1 MSFIK
6 KPSVHHPKLPTNAL
20 GLNRRDY
27 EGALSTLCAG
37 CGHDSVSS
45 AIIEACYNLSIPA
58 HKLAKLSGIGCSSKT
73 PTYFLNKSHGFN
85 SVHGRM
91 PSVATGAN
99 LANRDLVYLGVSGD
113 GDTASIGLGQFCHII
128 RRRLNMLYVVD
139 NNGTYGLTKGQFSAT
154 NDKNSKSKKGEDNPF
169 ESIDLAALAIQLGAG
184 FVARSFSGD
193 KDQLIPLITA
203 ALKYRGFAFIDVV
216 SPCVTFNN
224 HSQSTKSY
232 EYFREHNEALGYLDV
247 IPETEEIKVNYKEGS
262 SAQVQMHDGSKMIL
276 HKLDKSHNLYDRG
289 NSIKIL
295 NDHQTKGSIVTG
307 LIYLDKEER
316 DLHDTINSN
325 QKPLNILTEKDLC
338 PGSKGLD
345 YVNASFR

>member
-1 MSFIK
+1 MSYIK
-6 KPSVHHPKLPTNAL
+6 KPSAKHPRLPKNSL
-20 GLNRRDY
+20 GLTRRDY

-45 AIIEACYNLSIPA
+45 AIIEACFNLSIPA

-99 LANRDLVYLGVSGD
+99 LANRDLFYLGVSGD

-154 NDKNSKSKKGEDNPF
+154 NDKESKSKKGEDNLF

-193 KDQLIPLITA
+193 KEQLVPLMTA
-203 ALKYRGFAFIDVV
+203 ALKYKGFSFIDVI

-224 HSQSTKSY
+224 HIQSTKSY
-232 EYFREHNEALGYLDV
+232 QYFREHNEALGFLDV
-247 IPETEEIKVNYKEGS
+247 IPDKEEINIQYDEGTTTE
-262 SAQVQMHDGSKMIL
+262 VEIHDGSKMVL
-276 HKLDKSHNLYDRG
+276 RKLDKNHDPYNKS
-289 NSIKIL
+289 NSLSIL
-295 NDHQTKGSIVTG
+295 NNHQSDGSVVTG
-307 LIYLDKEER
+307 LIYLDKNEM
-316 DLHDTINSN
+316 DLHDTINTN
-325 QKPLNILTEKDLC
+325 HKPLNILSEKELC
-338 PGSKGLD
+338 PGSSGLD
-345 YVNASFR
+345 FVNKNFS